1 MGQTKS
7 GKEPGDVVVTFADLA
22 KLINI
27 KEDDIEEWVI
37 EAMGNKIIDA
47 KID

>member
-1 MGQTKS
+1 MGQAKA
-7 GKEPGDVVVTFADLA
+7 GKEAGDVVISFADLA

-37 EAMGNKIIDA
+37 EAIGNHIIEA